1 MRQTRRRLNKQP
13 PIDGQVTRNWSSS
26 LEADCEDNVKSA
38 IRCQRDEQVVQVG
51 GALHAVVAQWVHVAQ
66 SAVGIPSAQGRLR
79 QSRQRH
85 RKRARFVEGQN
96 NLALLAV
103 LVLEGEAYPASPP
116 EIVDDL
122 AADDILIQFSLQTPC
137 RGRSAAKNFLLGI
150 REIFQGLEFSS
161 SADLVVDGEYVAAR
175 LVGSGTHAGVTF
187 LISSS
192 DYFRRSQDK
201 RCISRERPRFGSRT
215 ARS

>member
-1 MRQTRRRLNKQP
+1 MSEEQENK
-13 PIDGQVTRNWSSS
+13 
-26 LEADCEDNVKSA
+26 A
-38 IRCQRDEQVVQVG
+38 I
-51 GALHAVVAQWVHVAQ
+51 AVRW
-66 SAVGIPSAQGRLR
+66 
-79 QSRQRH
+79 
-85 RKRARFVEGQN
+85 
-96 NLALLAV
+96 
-103 LVLEGEAYPASPP
+103 LEGFWGRSWTP

-150 REIFQGLEFSS
+150 REIFQGLEFRS

-192 DYFRRSQDK
+192 DYFRRSQDE